1 MNELETRIREV
12 AAKMEGKFFETV
24 PHSVFVEWDQTWDV
38 AEDLGISENS
48 TDEEIETAIRSQE
61 FTHDEYYSE
70 EKKAYDEAHGN

>member
-1 MNELETRIREV
+1 MTRLETRIREV

-38 AEDLGISENS
+38 ADDLGINDES
-48 TDEEIETAIRSQE
+48 TDEEIETAIRNQE